1 MPSSADIEA
10 QAASLEAL
18 RTAAPEVVEP
28 ALQKALRH
36 RNNYLVAKA
45 AKLAADL
52 SLASLTDDLT
62 AAFQRFLINPIK
74 TDPQCWAKIAIAKAL
89 ATLEYQEHEL
99 FLQGMHHLQPEP
111 VWGGSSDTAGPLRS
125 TCALA
130 FVQCRGLNSTRV
142 LAHLTPLFAD
152 KELSVR
158 VDAARA
164 VEQLGSD
171 AAMLLLRLRAELAS
185 DDAALLGACYSGVI
199 HLEGPSAIP
208 WAAKFLPPADDA
220 AAEAAIAIAET
231 RTPQAFTTLKAAY
244 ETPESPRRSPHQ
256 SQDPWFRAALLFAIA
271 LTRQDEAYT
280 WLLTLIERD
289 TDDSKDAHEALC
301 RSNPPPAILDQLIRQ
316 NKPCNPR

>member
-1 MPSSADIEA
+1 MPTSSDIEA

-18 RTAAPEVVEP
+18 RTAAPEVTKP

-52 SLASLTDDLT
+52 SLTSLTDDLA
-62 AAFQRFLINPIK
+62 AAFQRFLTNPVK

-130 FVQCRGLNSTRV
+130 LVQCRTLNSTRV

-185 DDAALLGACYSGVI
+185 DDAALLGACYSGVL

-220 AAEAAIAIAET
+220 AAEASIAIAET

-244 ETPESPRRSPHQ
+244 ETSESPRR
-256 SQDPWFRAALLFAIA
+256 SQDPWFRAALLSAVA

-301 RSNPPPAILDQLIRQ
+301 RSNPPAPILDQLIRL
-316 NKPCNPR
+316 NKPCNPG

>member
-18 RTAAPEVVEP
+18 RTAAPEVIEP

-52 SLASLTDDLT
+52 SLASLTDDLA
-62 AAFQRFLINPIK
+62 AAFQRFLTNPTK

-130 FVQCRGLNSTRV
+130 LVQCRTLNSTRV
-142 LAHLTPLFAD
+142 LTHLTPLFAD

-244 ETPESPRRSPHQ
+244 EAPESLRK
-256 SQDPWFRAALLFAIA
+256 SQDPWFRAALLSAIA

-301 RSNPPPAILDQLIRQ
+301 RSNPPAAILDQLVRL
-316 NKPCNPR
+316 NKPCNPG

>member
-1 MPSSADIEA
+1 MPTSADIEA

-28 ALQKALRH
+28 AVQKALRH

-52 SLASLTDDLT
+52 SLTSLTDDLT
-62 AAFQRFLINPIK
+62 AAFQRFLTNPVK

-130 FVQCRGLNSTRV
+130 LVQCRTLNSTRV
-142 LAHLTPLFAD
+142 LTHLTPLFAD

-185 DDAALLGACYSGVI
+185 DDAALLGACYTGVI

-208 WAAKFLPPADDA
+208 WAAKFLPPGDDA

-244 ETPESPRRSPHQ
+244 ETPESSRQSPHQ
-256 SQDPWFRAALLFAIA
+256 AQDPWFRAALLSAIA

-301 RSNPPPAILDQLIRQ
+301 RSNPPAAILDQLTKQ
-316 NKPCNPR
+316 GKPCTT

>member
-1 MPSSADIEA
+1 MPTSADIEA

-18 RTAAPEVVEP
+18 RTAAPEVIEP

-52 SLASLTDDLT
+52 SLTSLTDDLT
-62 AAFQRFLINPIK
+62 AAFQRFLTNPVK
-74 TDPQCWAKIAIAKAL
+74 NDPQCWAKIAIAKAL

-130 FVQCRGLNSTRV
+130 LVQCRTLNSTRV
-142 LAHLTPLFAD
+142 LTHLTPLFAD

-185 DDAALLGACYSGVI
+185 DDAALLGACYSGVLR
-199 HLEGPSAIP
+199 LEGPSAIP

-220 AAEAAIAIAET
+220 AAEAAIVIAET

-244 ETPESPRRSPHQ
+244 ETPQSPRQ
-256 SQDPWFRAALLFAIA
+256 SQDPWFRAALLSAIA

-280 WLLTLIERD
+280 WLLILIERD

-301 RSNPPPAILDQLIRQ
+301 RSNPPAAILDQLTKQ
-316 NKPCNPR
+316 GKPCTT